1 MIWRNL
7 FGFSIWGVCEAV
19 AAILLAIG
27 AAAHNGKMDWTALT
41 IYAVLAVFWLLFA
54 LLIREAAPKEL
65 KEHRDADA
73 E

>member
-19 AAILLAIG
+19 AAILLALG
-27 AAAHNGKMDWTALT
+27 AAALNGKMDWMSLT
-41 IYAVLAVFWLLFA
+41 IYGVMAVFWLLIA

-65 KEHRDADA
+65 KERHDADA
-73 E
+73 D